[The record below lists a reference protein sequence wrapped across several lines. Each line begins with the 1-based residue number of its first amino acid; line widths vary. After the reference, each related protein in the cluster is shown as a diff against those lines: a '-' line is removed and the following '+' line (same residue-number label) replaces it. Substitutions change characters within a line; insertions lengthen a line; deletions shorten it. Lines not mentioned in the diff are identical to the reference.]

1 MGEIWVEWQRTQY
14 FGTSEPLLRVYQ
26 KGTEGSL
33 WCLGHRLPSTIIKE
47 SSPVG
52 GAIRQDGAMRL
63 CDVALRERCSMLS
76 NKYKKINSFGIAI
89 QKLLIF
95 RCLSENL
102 EPWPLRAT
110 IYGLM
115 EPPSR

>member
-1 MGEIWVEWQRTQY
+1 MGEIWGEWQRTQY
-14 FGTSEPLLRVYQ
+14 FGTSEPLFRVYQ
-26 KGTEGSL
+26 KGTEGSV

-76 NKYKKINSFGIAI
+76 NKYKKINNFWDRYP
-89 QKLLIF
+89 K
-95 RCLSENL
+95 
-102 EPWPLRAT
+102 T
-110 IYGLM
+110 IDFQMLVG
-115 EPPSR
+115 ES

>member
-1 MGEIWVEWQRTQY
+1 MGEIWGEWQRTQY
-14 FGTSEPLLRVYQ
+14 LGTSEPLFRVYQ

-76 NKYKKINSFGIAI
+76 NKYKKINNFWDRYP
-89 QKLLIF
+89 K
-95 RCLSENL
+95 
-102 EPWPLRAT
+102 T
-110 IYGLM
+110 IDFQMLVG
-115 EPPSR
+115 ES

>member
-14 FGTSEPLLRVYQ
+14 FGTSEPLFRVYQ

-76 NKYKKINSFGIAI
+76 NKYKKINNFWDRYP
-89 QKLLIF
+89 K
-95 RCLSENL
+95 
-102 EPWPLRAT
+102 T
-110 IYGLM
+110 IDFQMLVG
-115 EPPSR
+115 ES